1 MAQIHLPDTSTVA
14 NLDIARLAAKDASEV
29 ARLLEAT
36 QNPGFFY
43 LDFRNEPTM
52 NHVAQQ
58 ARGVYTV
65 TEEYFDQPT
74 EVKMKDVREGQPASS
89 DRGYKSCETDESF
102 EMSTDEMRRGTLT
115 FPALMEEQAQLVNN
129 FHSGCHDAAHVLLA
143 RLADALS
150 LPLQEKHRSDQ
161 SSESGLK
168 LIAEPTVPLA
178 TNVLENKHRDSG
190 TLTML
195 FYDRW
200 GVQVCLS
207 GEDEEERQQ
216 KWVFVQVAAA

>member
-74 EVKMKDVREGQPASS
+74 EVKMKD
-89 DRGYKSCETDESF
+89 
-102 EMSTDEMRRGTLT
+102 MSTDEMRRGTLT

-200 GVQVCLS
+200 GVQV
-207 GEDEEERQQ
+207 
-216 KWVFVQVAAA
+216 QVAAA